1 MKNPKN
7 KLSIEQVRSIFTDA
21 ECVLL
26 EDEYHDNKTVM
37 NFRCKCGIN
46 GAKSLVSFK
55 KMSCCKA
62 CGYKSTG
69 SKNGRLTLDEALRV
83 FASLGYELLATE
95 YVNNSTKMPYICK
108 CGLEYAMSLANI
120 AKGKQCPA
128 CTGIKKWD
136 INSARNAYRQA
147 DCTLLEDKY
156 SGINVAMKYRCKC
169 GNESSTSLGNFLKG
183 VRCFDCGLKKISG
196 ENNYLY
202 DASKTDAERN
212 SRRIFPGYQEWRRAV
227 FKRDGYTC
235 QVCGEHGKN
244 LNAHHLE
251 GYSGNRE
258 LRTDLDNGVTLCRS
272 CHVEFHLEY
281 GQRITNTKAQFL
293 KFKAD
298 HNG

>member
-7 KLSIEQVRSIFTDA
+7 KLSIEQVRSIFADA
-21 ECVLL
+21 GCVLL
-26 EDEYHDNKTVM
+26 ENEYHGNKTVM
-37 NFRCKCGIN
+37 GFRCKCGAD
-46 GAKSLVSFK
+46 GTKSLVSFK
-55 KMSCCKA
+55 KMPCCKA

-69 SKNGRLTLDEALRV
+69 SKNGRLTLAEASRV

-108 CGLEYAMSLANI
+108 CGSEYAMSLANI
-120 AKGKQCPA
+120 VKGKRCPT

-136 INSARNAYRQA
+136 IDSAREVYIQA
-147 DCTLLEDKY
+147 DCTLLEDEY
-156 SGINVAMKYRCKC
+156 PGMNATMKYRCKC

-183 VRCFDCGLKKISG
+183 VRCLDCGLKKISG

-202 DASKTDAERN
+202 DASKTDAERQ

-227 FKRDGYTC
+227 FKRDEYTC
-235 QVCGEHGKN
+235 QVCGSHGKQ